1 MEQSTKIITLASFVD
16 NDKVEGFS
24 SYIFKRFRITK
35 EKLFSY
41 TSPQEKGKTILTF
54 RLYLREGK
62 KINTKSFFPTTIITH
77 KKGECF
83 YTINALN
90 KLIEQES
97 QSEEGNLNYRDY
109 KIDWDKYQNKMLITK
124 DKELSII
131 DINRNFS

>member
-1 MEQSTKIITLASFVD
+1 MEERTKIITLASFVD
-16 NDKVEGFS
+16 VDKVEGFS
-24 SYIFKRFRITK
+24 SYINKRFRIPQDK
-35 EKLFSY
+35 MFIY
-41 TSPQEKGKTILTF
+41 TSPQEEGKKILTF

-90 KLIEQES
+90 KLIE
-97 QSEEGNLNYRDY
+97 SEVDTGNVNHKEY

-124 DKELSII
+124 NKELSII
-131 DINRNFS
+131 DIQRNFS

>member
-41 TSPQEKGKTILTF
+41 TSPQEEGKTILTF

-97 QSEEGNLNYRDY
+97 KSEEGNLNYRDY

>member
-41 TSPQEKGKTILTF
+41 TSPQEEGKTILTF

>member
-41 TSPQEKGKTILTF
+41 TSPQEEGKTILTF

-131 DINRNFS
+131 DINRIFS

>member
-1 MEQSTKIITLASFVD
+1 MEERTKIITLASFVD
-16 NDKVEGFS
+16 VDKVEGFS
-24 SYIFKRFRITK
+24 SYINKRFRIPQDK
-35 EKLFSY
+35 MFIY
-41 TSPQEKGKTILTF
+41 TSPQEEGKKILTF

-90 KLIEQES
+90 KLIE
-97 QSEEGNLNYRDY
+97 SEVDTGNVNHKEY

-131 DINRNFS
+131 DIQRNFS